1 LNEEE
6 SEEIIQNVG
15 GFGNDGFDFDR
26 FDRFIARKIERRKEK
41 LLWLYN
47 IIFIF
52 RKLILFTLFQNY
64 KDYIF

>member
-1 LNEEE
+1 MNEDE

-41 LLWLYN
+41 LLWLYI

>member
-1 LNEEE
+1 MNEEE

-52 RKLILFTLFQNY
+52 RKLILFTLFQNF

>member
-1 LNEEE
+1 MNEEE